1 MGFPFPD
8 ENVENEKKKERRKT
22 KMMQKIISI
31 LHTGNDIIVQNPN
44 SLC

>member
-8 ENVENEKKKERRKT
+8 ENEENENIKEKT
-22 KMMQKIISI
+22 KMMKKIISI